1 MKIPKT
7 IRTASGM
14 LAAALM
20 SVVMTGCGSKPQA
33 PAPVEPGASAEPT
46 IDVSLAP
53 TPPMGF
59 NTWNKFGC
67 NVDEKLIR
75 ETADAMVATG
85 MLGAGYK
92 YLVIDDCWQVAR
104 GADGRIVA
112 DPQRF
117 PGGMKALADYVH
129 GKGLLFGLYTD
140 VGPKTCAGRPAS
152 FGFEDRD
159 AATYAEWGADYI
171 KVDWCNADDLD
182 PRVAYTKFRDAL
194 RRAGRPIVLSICE
207 WGRNDPWT
215 WAPGVGQL
223 WRTTA
228 DIGDSWESVA
238 WISNANSRLYE
249 AAGPGH
255 WNDPDMLEVGNGG
268 MTRDEYRAHF
278 SLWAVM
284 AAPLMAG
291 NDLRN
296 MTDETREILL
306 NREVIE
312 VDQDPLGVQGRIV
325 IDRGYGGQVWMKPL
339 SDGSRAVAFL
349 NLTPKELE
357 LYVRWSQIGI
367 PPGPAR
373 VRDLWAHKD
382 LGVHSDLGMHFDQRF
397 QAVVPAHGVVLVR
410 IRPGNPGN

>member
-1 MKIPKT
+1 MKAAT
-7 IRTASGM
+7 IFRTNAFI
-14 LAAALM
+14 LTAAL
-20 SVVMTGCGSKPQA
+20 VLFALTGCGSKTQA
-33 PAPVEPGASAEPT
+33 PAPAENVESGGPA

-75 ETADAMVATG
+75 ETADALVATG
-85 MLGAGYK
+85 MLEVGYK

-104 GADGRIVA
+104 DASGRIMA
-112 DPQRF
+112 DPRRF

-152 FGFEDRD
+152 FGFEDMD
-159 AATYAEWGADYI
+159 AASYAEWGVDYV
-171 KVDWCNADDLD
+171 KVDWCNADNLD
-182 PRVAYTKFRDAL
+182 PRVEYTKFRDAL
-194 RRAGRPIVLSICE
+194 RKAGRPIVLSICE

-228 DIGDSWESVA
+228 DIGDNWESVA
-238 WISNANSRLYE
+238 WIINANSRLYE
-249 AAGPGH
+249 SAGPGR

-268 MTRDEYRAHF
+268 MTRDEYKAHF
-278 SLWAVM
+278 SLWAIM

-291 NDLRN
+291 NDLRV
-296 MTDETREILL
+296 MTEETKEILL

-312 VDQDPLGVQGRIV
+312 IDQDPLGVQGRIV

-339 SDGSRAVAFL
+339 ADGSCAVAFL
-349 NLTPKELE
+349 NLSSKELE
-357 LYVRWSQIGI
+357 LYVRWAQIGI
-367 PPGPAR
+367 PAGPAR
-373 VRDLWAHKD
+373 VRDLWSHKD
-382 LGVHSDLGMHFDQRF
+382 LGVHSDLGTHFDQRF
-397 QAVVPAHGVVLVR
+397 KATVPPHGVVLVR
-410 IRPGNPGN
+410 IRPGQ

>member
-1 MKIPKT
+1 MKITRIVRTGSYLLGAALIAVLIGGCSSKTQAPKP
-7 IRTASGM
+7 
-14 LAAALM
+14 AAAAA
-20 SVVMTGCGSKPQA
+20 TAA
-33 PAPVEPGASAEPT
+33 PA

-59 NTWNKFGC
+59 NTWNRFGC

-75 ETADAMVATG
+75 ETADAMVSTG
-85 MLGAGYK
+85 MLEAGYK

-129 GKGLLFGLYTD
+129 SLGLRFGLYTD
-140 VGPKTCAGRPAS
+140 AGPKTCQGRPATL
-152 FGFEDRD
+152 GFEEID
-159 AATYAEWGADYI
+159 AATYADWGVDYV
-171 KVDWCNADDLD
+171 KEDWCDADDLN
-182 PRVAYTKFRDAL
+182 PRVQYARFSEAL
-194 RRAGRPIVLSICE
+194 RKTGRPIVLSICE

-215 WAPGVGQL
+215 WAAGIGQL

-228 DIGDSWESVA
+228 DIEDRWESLV
-238 WISNANSRLYE
+238 WIINANSRLYE

-268 MTRDEYRAHF
+268 MTYEEYKAHF

-291 NDLRN
+291 NDLRH
-296 MTDETREILL
+296 MTEATKSILL
-306 NREVIE
+306 NREVID
-312 VDQDPLGVQGRIV
+312 VDQDPLGVQGRI
-325 IDRGYGGQVWMKPL
+325 IIERGYGGQVWMKPL
-339 SDGSRAVAFL
+339 ADGSRAVALL
-349 NLTPKELE
+349 NLTEKELE

-367 PPGPAR
+367 PAGPAR
-373 VRDLWAHKD
+373 VRDLWAHRD
-382 LGVHSDLGMHFDQRF
+382 LGVHTDLGTHFDQRF
-397 QAVVPAHGVVLVR
+397 VTSVPAHGVVLVR
-410 IRPGNPGN
+410 IQPGQ

>member
-1 MKIPKT
+1 MKTAT
-7 IRTASGM
+7 IFRTTSFILG
-14 LAAALM
+14 AAL
-20 SVVMTGCGSKPQA
+20 VLFAPTGCGSKTQA
-33 PAPVEPGASAEPT
+33 PAPAENVKSGGPA

-67 NVDEKLIR
+67 SVDEKLIR

-85 MLGAGYK
+85 MLEAGYK

-104 GADGRIVA
+104 DASGRIVA

-117 PGGMKALADYVH
+117 PAGMKALADYVH
-129 GKGLLFGLYTD
+129 DKGLLFGLYTD

-152 FGFEDRD
+152 FGFEDMD
-159 AATYAEWGADYI
+159 AASYAEWGVDYV
-171 KVDWCNADDLD
+171 KVDWCNADNLD
-182 PRVAYTKFRDAL
+182 PRVEYTKFRDAL
-194 RRAGRPIVLSICE
+194 RKAGRPIVLSICE

-228 DIGDSWESVA
+228 DIGDNWESVA
-238 WISNANSRLYE
+238 WIINANSRLYE
-249 AAGPGH
+249 SAGPGR

-268 MTRDEYRAHF
+268 MTRDEYKAHF
-278 SLWAVM
+278 SLWAIM

-291 NDLRN
+291 NDLRV
-296 MTDETREILL
+296 MTEETKEILL

-312 VDQDPLGVQGRIV
+312 VDQDPLGGQGRIV

-339 SDGSRAVAFL
+339 ADGSRAVAFL
-349 NLTPKELE
+349 NLASKELE
-357 LYVRWSQIGI
+357 LYVRWAQIGI
-367 PPGPAR
+367 PAGPAR

-382 LGVHSDLGMHFDQRF
+382 LGVHSDLGTHFDQRF
-397 QAVVPAHGVVLVR
+397 KATVPPHGVILVR
-410 IRPGNPGN
+410 IRPGQ